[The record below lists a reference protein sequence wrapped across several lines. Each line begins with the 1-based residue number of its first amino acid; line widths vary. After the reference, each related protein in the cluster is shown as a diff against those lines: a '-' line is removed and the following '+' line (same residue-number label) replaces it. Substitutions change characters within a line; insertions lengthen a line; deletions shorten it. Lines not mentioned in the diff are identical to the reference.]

1 MLKIGQ
7 SKWLFQKDK
16 IKTGLSL
23 QLTKKKW
30 VPHKNSQ
37 TPQNKF
43 WVFLYSYIYGVWEPF
58 SVCGGCLTLQE
69 IFCFKCLLYWWNQ
82 MN

>member
-1 MLKIGQ
+1 VPNVNDGPIEVAP
-7 SKWLFQKDK
+7 SKDK
-16 IKTGLSL
+16 IKIRLSL

-43 WVFLYSYIYGVWEPF
+43 WVSLYSYF
-58 SVCGGCLTLQE
+58 
-69 IFCFKCLLYWWNQ
+69 
-82 MN
+82 